1 MVIQMF
7 NQYLD
12 EFLIVSAA
20 HFLALLSPG
29 PDFVLIVRSSLL
41 FKFRIASGVC
51 LGVSLANAFYIAL
64 CLISIQSI
72 SKVAG
77 LYDVI
82 KYLGAAYLVFLGFR
96 LLSSK
101 SSGFI
106 IGHGSIISHKSST
119 FFREL
124 TSGFM
129 ASLLNPK
136 ISLFYLSLFTL
147 VIDETTPMAIQ
158 ASYGVWMFFIVLL
171 WDLMLTRFIGSRS
184 IRVFFEH
191 FISRVEKV
199 CGIFLVALGLNL
211 ALGH

>member
-1 MVIQMF
+1 ML
-7 NQYLD
+7 NEYLD

-29 PDFVLIVRSSLL
+29 PDFVLIVRSSLV
-41 FKFRIASGVC
+41 FRFRVASGVC
-51 LGVSLANAFYIAL
+51 LGIALANAFYIAL
-64 CLISIQSI
+64 CLISIQSL

-82 KYLGAAYLVFLGFR
+82 KYLGAAYLMYLGYR

-101 SSGFI
+101 SSGYI
-106 IGHGSIISHKSST
+106 IEQSNPSHSTNST

-124 TSGFM
+124 GSGLM

-147 VIDETTPMAIQ
+147 VIDANTPMLIQ
-158 ASYGVWMFFIVLL
+158 ASYGIWMFSTVLF
-171 WDLMLTRFIGSRS
+171 WDLLLTRFIGSKS
-184 IRVFFEH
+184 IKVFFKH
-191 FISRVEKV
+191 FICKVEKV
-199 CGIFLVALGLNL
+199 CGLFLVGLGLKL
-211 ALGH
+211 ALGS